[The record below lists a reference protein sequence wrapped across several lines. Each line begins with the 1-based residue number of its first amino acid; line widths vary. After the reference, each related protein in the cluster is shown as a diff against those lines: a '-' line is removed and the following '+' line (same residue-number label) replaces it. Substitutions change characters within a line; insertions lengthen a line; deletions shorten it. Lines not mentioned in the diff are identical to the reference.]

1 MNLPRRAVIGLLAC
15 AMGVAAS
22 AAGCARGE
30 VLTGV
35 TLRGLD
41 GGDYPAGLP
50 NDPAFFPIGVW
61 LEAVHDQGDVDA
73 DRAVGLNVYVGITAD
88 SNLDL
93 VEASGVHLLAQVSEL
108 GGSTSA
114 AVDGWLVADEA
125 DMMYGPG
132 RDDWSGTEGWNTCI
146 PPQDQGGECGYTVMQ
161 ESAGLAPDGEL
172 RYANYGMG
180 VAFTNTDE
188 EAAAFVN
195 ADWQD
200 IVSADV
206 YYFTHPEIAAAD
218 RKGASYGSLI
228 DRVRELD
235 AMDGARQPVWGFVEV
250 GHPFT
255 EDWTPTITAPQMRSA
270 VWHSII
276 AGARGIVYFNH
287 NFGGDCTSEHVLRD
301 RCDPAMTPAVTVVNE
316 QIAEL
321 APVLNGPYADGFV
334 TVEQG
339 QAAVMAKRGPD
350 GAWYVFAGANTAG
363 AAGGDVTLRVAAGST
378 VEVLFEGRSLT
389 VRNGRFVDA
398 FADGN
403 AVHIYRVT

>member
-1 MNLPRRAVIGLLAC
+1 MDLVHRAPAGLLAL
-15 AMGVAAS
+15 ALGVAAGT
-22 AAGCARGE
+22 AGCATGE
-30 VLTGV
+30 HPGGV

-41 GGDYPAGLP
+41 GGDYAAGLP

-61 LEAVHDQGDVDA
+61 LEAVHEQGDVDA
-73 DRAVGLNVYVGITAD
+73 DRAAGLNVYVGITAD
-88 SNLDL
+88 SDLDL
-93 VEASGVHLLAQVSEL
+93 VEASGMHLLAQVDEL
-108 GGSTSA
+108 AGSTSP
-114 AVDGWLVADEA
+114 AVDGWLVSDEA

-132 RDDWSGTEGWNTCI
+132 WDGWDGTEGWNTCV

-161 ESAGLAPDGEL
+161 ESAGRVPDREL

-180 VAFTNTDE
+180 VAATNTDA

-195 ADWQD
+195 GDWQD
-200 IVSADV
+200 VVSADV
-206 YYFTHPEIAAAD
+206 YYFTHPEIPAAD

-228 DRVRELD
+228 DRVRDLD
-235 AMDGARQPVWGFVEV
+235 AIDGARQPVWGFVEL

-255 EDWTPTITAPQMRSA
+255 EDWAPTITAPEMRSA

-287 NFGGDCTSEHVLRD
+287 SFGGDCSSEHVLRD
-301 RCDPAMTPAVTVVNE
+301 RCDPAMTPAVTAVND
-316 QIAEL
+316 QIIEL

-334 TVEQG
+334 SVEEG

-350 GAWYVFAGANTAG
+350 GAWYVFAGADTARG
-363 AAGGDVTLRVAAGST
+363 PGGDVTLRVAAGSK

-389 VRNGRFVDA
+389 VRDGRFEDA